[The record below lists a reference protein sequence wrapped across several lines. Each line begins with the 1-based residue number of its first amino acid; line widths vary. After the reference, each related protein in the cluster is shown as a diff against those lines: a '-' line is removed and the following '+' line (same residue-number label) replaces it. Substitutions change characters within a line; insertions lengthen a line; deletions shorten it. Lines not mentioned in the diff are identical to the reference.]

1 MSKGCIKKINN
12 QDSKSENAIFVEANV
27 VGLYPGISHKVG
39 LKAFQERDKKIIL
52 LEKLLKMAEFALK
65 TIISNLAIK

>member
-1 MSKGCIKKINN
+1 MSQGCIKKINN
-12 QDSKSENAIFVEANV
+12 QDSKSENAIFVETDV
-27 VGLYPGISHKVG
+27 VGLYPSISHKVG
-39 LKAFQERDKKIIL
+39 LKAFQESDKKRIL

>member
-1 MSKGCIKKINN
+1 M
-12 QDSKSENAIFVEANV
+12 

-39 LKAFQERDKKIIL
+39 LKAFQERDKKLIL

>member
-39 LKAFQERDKKIIL
+39 LKALQERDKKLIL
-52 LEKLLKMAEFALK
+52 LEKLLKMAEFTLK